1 MKRKTLLTTALVT
14 LSLAIVGVSA
24 ISAQNKDKYSVTV
37 PGGLAFSEFRGYE
50 SWQTISISHGS
61 AMAVMLTGVVVA
73 VGLTYLWL
81 QQRRQPGVRLGIRPG
96 DPG

>member
-37 PGGLAFSEFRGYE
+37 PGGLAFS
-50 SWQTISISHGS
+50 
-61 AMAVMLTGVVVA
+61 
-73 VGLTYLWL
+73 
-81 QQRRQPGVRLGIRPG
+81 
-96 DPG
+96 